1 LLRAIP
7 SSEKRVLPESEGKEW
22 LKRNSFNVPKG
33 KIVSAQ
39 QLVEAAIAVGY
50 PVALKMISPQLAHK
64 TEAGAVVLNLKDE
77 DSLRL
82 AAAKMK
88 SDVAAFDAMAVSELF
103 LVEAMSPN
111 PLAELIVNFRQDPQ
125 FGAALVLGSGGVLVE
140 ILADSETLLLPT
152 RPVEIIRALKSLRV
166 GRLLEGF
173 RSRPAADM
181 VKVAAEIYKL
191 SVIYQKNMKTIA
203 EIEINP
209 LFVYQAEV
217 SAIDV
222 LIQVP
227 NEK

>member
-1 LLRAIP
+1 MLFR
-7 SSEKRVLPESEGKEW
+7 S
-22 LKRNSFNVPKG
+22 
-33 KIVSAQ
+33 
-39 QLVEAAIAVGY
+39 
-50 PVALKMISPQLAHK
+50 
-64 TEAGAVVLNLKDE
+64 T
-77 DSLRL
+77 
-82 AAAKMK
+82 KMK
-88 SDVAAFDAMAVSELF
+88 SDVTAYDARAISELF

-111 PLAELIVNFRQDPQ
+111 PLAELIINIRQDPQ

-140 ILADSETLLLPT
+140 LLADSATLLLPT
-152 RPVEIIRALKSLRV
+152 RPVEIIRALKGLRV

-173 RSRPAADM
+173 RGRPAVDIG
-181 VKVAAEIYKL
+181 KVAAEIYKL
-191 SVIYQKNMKTIA
+191 SVTYQDNIKTIA